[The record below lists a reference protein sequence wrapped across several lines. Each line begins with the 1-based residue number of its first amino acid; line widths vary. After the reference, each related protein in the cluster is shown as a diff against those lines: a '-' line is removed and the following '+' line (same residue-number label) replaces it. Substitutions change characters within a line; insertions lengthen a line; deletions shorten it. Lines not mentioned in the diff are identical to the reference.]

1 MKFQTPKKNCV
12 FPPTPWSIRSNNQ
25 WLKQKRMKL
34 PLFIHIER
42 AYPIQT
48 NKPHFINPK
57 TSNQKEKKKRYFG
70 HWGEEEEIT
79 CDTKIHSQKHRPN
92 EFVAPNKGFL
102 WRWRRWRRSSG
113 VCPHRRRR
121 GERVW
126 FLLPPKLLQSR
137 CYQSHKLWI
146 KTTDLIWFS
155 TIFLIRKE
163 EGEKKNEPFRG
174 LSVYSFGGPS
184 SLILFFSCLSL
195 PLHFTIQSFQI
206 SILNS
211 TLLDTVSHAYTQ
223 SVTFFLFL
231 IYTFFNFNHWWEG
244 VWKNGSFHNEVTRKG
259 LIT

>member
-102 WRWRRWRRSSG
+102 WRRWRSSR
-113 VCPHRRRR
+113 VCIHRRRR
-121 GERVW
+121 GEPVR
-126 FLLPPKLLQSR
+126 FLLPPKLLQLR
-137 CYQSHKLWI
+137 CYKRGKLCI
-146 KTTDLIWFS
+146 KTRDLIWFS
-155 TIFLIRKE
+155 TIFFRQKKE
-163 EGEKKNEPFRG
+163 RGKKWTFSG
-174 LSVYSFGGPS
+174 LVG
-184 SLILFFSCLSL
+184 I
-195 PLHFTIQSFQI
+195 
-206 SILNS
+206 
-211 TLLDTVSHAYTQ
+211 
-223 SVTFFLFL
+223 
-231 IYTFFNFNHWWEG
+231 
-244 VWKNGSFHNEVTRKG
+244 
-259 LIT
+259 

>member
-1 MKFQTPKKNCV
+1 MIKTEKNEVTIIHSYWEGISNPNKQTPFHKSQN
-12 FPPTPWSIRSNNQ
+12 
-25 WLKQKRMKL
+25 LKPKR
-34 PLFIHIER
+34 
-42 AYPIQT
+42 
-48 NKPHFINPK
+48 
-57 TSNQKEKKKRYFG
+57 KKKRYFG

-126 FLLPPKLLQSR
+126 FLLPPKLLQLR

-146 KTTDLIWFS
+146 KTTDLIWFF
-155 TIFLIRKE
+155 TIFLIQKE

-184 SLILFFSCLSL
+184 SFILFLSL
-195 PLHFTIQSFQI
+195 TTSSFHH
-206 SILNS
+206 SILS
-211 TLLDTVSHAYTQ
+211 
-223 SVTFFLFL
+223 
-231 IYTFFNFNHWWEG
+231 NFN
-244 VWKNGSFHNEVTRKG
+244 S
-259 LIT
+259 